1 MNSKHN
7 INCKINCKIN
17 IKIIIKFQHQME
29 NSIKLKNEYICIY
42 IFNYIYI
49 VYMYKLELLQ
59 PLANIVFAIEELHKH
74 DKAPFSKG
82 TYCVQVE

>member
-1 MNSKHN
+1 
-7 INCKINCKIN
+7 
-17 IKIIIKFQHQME
+17 ME
-29 NSIKLKNEYICIY
+29 NSIKLKSEYICIY

-74 DKAPFSKG
+74 DKALFSKG
-82 TYCVQVE
+82 TSGVQVE